1 MSPPAAVVP
10 DGPLIVGVDAAD
22 RARDAIA
29 LSQQLAPGL
38 PGEIEAVYIHTLEGL
53 SDLMG
58 GRRLQEVERSVAE
71 DGAAKLSEVRTLA
84 AQMGIEEVQM
94 RQAATPAEGLYAQL
108 VESEASIVV
117 IGSSERSGLGKL
129 LPGGTAER
137 LLSASPV
144 AVAVAP
150 NGYADREKARDVVGV
165 GFDDSPESRLAVEWA
180 ADIAGR
186 SGASLRLL
194 AVHALLPFGGLAVG
208 GDWGTMAVNE
218 VLGSTLQSAMD
229 ALARDLESDLTVESH
244 LLSGDPPG
252 VLAGQSKGLDLLVLG
267 SRGYGPAKSV
277 LLGSVSSQVIKD
289 AHCPVLIVPRA
300 AATNAAAS

>member
-1 MSPPAAVVP
+1 MSSSAAVVP
-10 DGPLIVGVDAAD
+10 DGPLIVGVDGAD

-29 LSQQLAPGL
+29 LGQQLAIDL
-38 PGEIEAVYIHTLEGL
+38 PGGIEAVYIHTLEGL
-53 SDLMG
+53 DDLMTG
-58 GRRLQEVERSVAE
+58 KRPHEFEQLVAE
-71 DGAAKLSEVRTLA
+71 DEAAKLSEVRTLVA
-84 AQMGIEEVQM
+84 PMGIEEVQV
-94 RQAATPAEGLYAQL
+94 RRAATPSEGLYAQ
-108 VESEASIVV
+108 VAESKASIVV

-150 NGYADREKARDVVGV
+150 NGYADREKAREVVGV

-180 ADIAGR
+180 ADIARR

-194 AVHALLPFGGLAVG
+194 AVHTLLPFGGLAAG

-218 VLGSTLQSAMD
+218 VLGSELQSAME
-229 ALARDLESDLTVESH
+229 ALVKDLESDLAVESR
-244 LLSGDPPG
+244 LLRGDAPEA
-252 VLAGQSKGLDLLVLG
+252 LAAQSEELDLLVLG
-267 SRGYGPAKSV
+267 SRGYGPVKSV

-289 AHCPVLIVPRA
+289 AGCPVLIVPR
-300 AATNAAAS
+300 